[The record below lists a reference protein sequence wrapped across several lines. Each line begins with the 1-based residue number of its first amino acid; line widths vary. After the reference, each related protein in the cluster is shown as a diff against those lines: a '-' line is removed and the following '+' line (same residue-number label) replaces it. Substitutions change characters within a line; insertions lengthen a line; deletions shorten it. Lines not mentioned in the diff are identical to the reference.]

1 MENLEISKIM
11 NLESDQIDSCI
22 NSDIIKVVVIGIG
35 RIGLP
40 TAILFA
46 KSDLFTIGVDINKN
60 LVEKIQNKIFP
71 LDDEPGMKE
80 LFDNVLSN
88 QKLSVTT
95 DIQNALSQTNVVI
108 LSLPTP
114 MTDENIP
121 DYSSLESVGQQL
133 HDFLNPGSLVIVEST
148 VEPGFVENTL
158 ISIIEGN
165 DKILEA
171 GKTFGI
177 GVCPETANPGEILKD
192 FKNLPRLVGGI
203 NKKSQELISSIYS
216 HVFSVDL
223 IPMPNCKTANAVK
236 LTTNIFRDVNI
247 AFVNELAILFEK
259 LGIDIFT
266 VLNAAKRKYNFQVH
280 YPGSGVGGPCLPVN
294 SYQIIN
300 SARSNSFSI
309 PKLISTSRKINEKMP
324 FHTLELLNDA
334 LYSIDKKLEKST
346 IGILGIS
353 YKPNVKDIQLAP
365 SEKIISKL
373 KSLKCNVKIY
383 DPYFK
388 STTVFSIDSES
399 KFEDMVKN
407 SDAILVLTSHQEFSS
422 INPEIFP
429 KLMKNP
435 VIVDTRGLFDPRELT
450 KLNIVFRGIGRP
462 N

>member
-1 MENLEISKIM
+1 MSLS
-11 NLESDQIDSCI
+11 SDQISHH
-22 NSDIIKVVVIGIG
+22 IKTAQAKVAIIGIG

-46 KSDLFTIGVDINKN
+46 KSGLSTIGVDINKN
-60 LVEKIQNKIFP
+60 LVEKINNNIFP
-71 LDDEPGMKE
+71 LEDEPGMKE
-80 LFDNVLSN
+80 IFNNVMTNKTLSA
-88 QKLSVTT
+88 TT
-95 DIQNALSQTNVVI
+95 NIQDALSRVDVVI

-114 MTDENIP
+114 MNNDNIP

-165 DKILEA
+165 DKTLEA

-203 NKKSQELISSIYS
+203 NKKSQDLISSIYS

-223 IPMPNCKTANAVK
+223 ISMPDCKTANAVK
-236 LTTNIFRDVNI
+236 LTTNVFRDVNI
-247 AFVNELAILFEK
+247 AFVNELALLFEK

-266 VLNAAKRKYNFQVH
+266 VLDAAKRKYNFQVH

-300 SARSNSFSI
+300 SARSNFLPL
-309 PKLISTSRKINEKMP
+309 PKLISTSREINEKMP
-324 FHTLELLNDA
+324 FHTLKLLNDA
-334 LYSIDKKLEKST
+334 LNSINKKLEKST

-353 YKPNVKDIQLAP
+353 YKPNVKDVQLAP
-365 SEKIISKL
+365 AEKIISKL
-373 KSLKCNVKIY
+373 KSLECNVKIF
-383 DPYFK
+383 DPYFI
-388 STTVFSIDSES
+388 STNVFSINSES
-399 KFEDMVKN
+399 KLEDMVEN
-407 SDAILVLTSHQEFSS
+407 SDAILVLTSHQEFLS

-429 KLMKNP
+429 KLMKIP
-435 VIVDTRGLFDPRELT
+435 LIVDTRGLFDPKELN
-450 KLNIVFRGIGRP
+450 KLKIVFRGIGRP